1 MSEKMRICIS
11 SPPDRELLVAE
22 IFLGDEQWAEL
33 NQEGNKL
40 CLEMYP
46 KRSGGYWLLDFKDA
60 VDILVEAKRR
70 LVGEQDVA

>member
-1 MSEKMRICIS
+1 MSEKMRVCIS
-11 SPPDRELLVAE
+11 SPPDRERLVAE

-40 CLEMYP
+40 SLEIYP
-46 KRSGGYWLLDFKDA
+46 ERSGEYWLLDFEDV

-70 LVGEQDVA
+70 IVGEKAIA